1 MVLLVYT
8 KYKYMHILV
17 MLYESEQGEI
27 PSICANQ
34 EPY

>member
-1 MVLLVYT
+1 MILLVYT
-8 KYKYMHILV
+8 DYKYIQVLV